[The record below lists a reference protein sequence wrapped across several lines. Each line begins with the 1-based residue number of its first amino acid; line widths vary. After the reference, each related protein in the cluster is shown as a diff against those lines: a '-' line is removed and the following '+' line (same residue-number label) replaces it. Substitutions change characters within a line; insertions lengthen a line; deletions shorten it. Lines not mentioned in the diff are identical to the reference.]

1 MNEQTQA
8 KDLITAAKHVVGCFN
23 SDMIERLFFTIGAAK
38 AYSIATAVEKLR
50 ETIAKAEEEAQ
61 R

>member
-1 MNEQTQA
+1 MNKHTQT
-8 KDLITAAKHVVGCFN
+8 KDLITAAKHVIGCFN

-50 ETIAKAEEEAQ
+50 DAIAKAEGEMMP
-61 R
+61 